1 MFYENKKRENPEK
14 IMIDK
19 HKDIDGYV
27 IKLTDLINN
36 KIELMNRMCETIY
49 HIMSKVKNEANMIDE
64 KIHKVVVMNNDT
76 LHLINDELK
85 EISNQARKKLKN
97 DTSLVDLLY

>member
-1 MFYENKKRENPEK
+1 MFYENKKRKIPGK

-19 HKDIDGYV
+19 HKDIGGYV

-36 KIELMNRMCETIY
+36 KIQLMNRMCETIY

-97 DTSLVDLLY
+97 NTSLVDLLY

>member
-1 MFYENKKRENPEK
+1 MFYENKKRKNPEK

-36 KIELMNRMCETIY
+36 KIELMNKMCETIS

-64 KIHKVVVMNNDT
+64 KIHKVVLMNNDT

-85 EISNQARKKLKN
+85 EISNQPRKKLKN
-97 DTSLVDLLY
+97 DTSLVDLPY